1 RRAGRR
7 PASAGRLP
15 LPRADAPG
23 RRLDRGGAR
32 APSTPGREPEAGAHA
47 GVGSLRRSRLRPRR
61 RRRGRDR
68 HRVFPAS
75 RAGAR
80 GLRQRPPRP
89 RERAARRPP
98 RIARRLRGRR
108 RGGGNPDFH
117 GVTTAMR
124 TETFDPEISPSPPP
138 DRPDK
143 PEDASAAPHRAACL
157 EVPELKRLQYF
168 FGQVLGPQD
177 FRDEQS
183 YFREKQKLHNRCL
196 HGFGVVCGLEVV
208 PAPVKKGCD
217 PAPEPRPRVLVR
229 CGLAYDCAGN
239 ELVVRRDLA
248 VDLLAHLPP
257 SVGCRGEG
265 GPNPPGQEDDV
276 EVSLWLSLCF
286 CEQPVDPARPVLPDA
301 CGASPECS
309 FGKLRD
315 AVRVRVSREAPSED
329 EGCDGCCSPCADP
342 CVLLAR
348 IDFVPGAPPEIHNQ
362 LRRPITPYLATRV
375 ESVNWSHGARYTPAE
390 ASRRLASL
398 ELRFSRKVRSVTL
411 QDGVVDVWVIEG
423 GGGRRGNI
431 YNREGRVVSPD
442 TE

>member
-1 RRAGRR
+1 
-7 PASAGRLP
+7 
-15 LPRADAPG
+15 
-23 RRLDRGGAR
+23 
-32 APSTPGREPEAGAHA
+32 
-47 GVGSLRRSRLRPRR
+47 
-61 RRRGRDR
+61 
-68 HRVFPAS
+68 
-75 RAGAR
+75 
-80 GLRQRPPRP
+80 
-89 RERAARRPP
+89 
-98 RIARRLRGRR
+98 
-108 RGGGNPDFH
+108 
-117 GVTTAMR
+117 MR

-442 TE
+442 TEEADTLVFKADTGETLQDGDRVLITVRTGFMLDVCGRPVDGENVGGRVPATPDPDGSDSMPGVLSPRLPSLPPWSSFESWFFVSNPVNGGNSR